1 LTLAARF
8 VKAGKSRFGLPV
20 TTGSASEGGFGLH
33 EETVERK
40 A

>member
-8 VKAGKSRFGLPV
+8 VKAEKSRFGPRI
-20 TTGSASEGGFGLH
+20 TMGSAGEGGFGLH